1 MDSQMSLSAVEM
13 ATCTKGI
20 GQASRSPLNV
30 LRAFVII
37 CYNVALAEEVELLCG
52 KRERAGDPHF
62 PFAAAA
68 QALGGAFCHSS
79 R

>member
-1 MDSQMSLSAVEM
+1 M
-13 ATCTKGI
+13 ATCTKDI

-30 LRAFVII
+30 LRAFVVI
-37 CYNVALAEEVELLCG
+37 CYNVALEEEVTLLCG

-62 PFAAAA
+62 PFAAAV
-68 QALGGAFCHSS
+68 QAFGRAVCHSS